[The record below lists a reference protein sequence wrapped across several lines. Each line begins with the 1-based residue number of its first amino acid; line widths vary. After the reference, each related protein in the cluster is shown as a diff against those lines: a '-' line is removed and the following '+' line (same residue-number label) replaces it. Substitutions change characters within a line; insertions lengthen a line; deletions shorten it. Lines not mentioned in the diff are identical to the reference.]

1 MESLNLLHLR
11 LYRLSKPT
19 KTIKMKKIILSGLAL
34 LFAYQL
40 SMAQYNACAA
50 KSVVTETVAVEK
62 VDRATG
68 KKEVVY
74 EEVKVKDVD
83 GHGNAAG
90 NQYDLAVDGAFEGQ
104 TIVVLHF
111 YTGENFDFEKPKA
124 ALKEKGFSV
133 YRYINNPP
141 SPEELEAAL
150 GKACQLWVIS
160 TTVQKLTDEHAE
172 VIKKFFDSGKGVYIW
187 GDNDPYHADADFLSK
202 KLLGASMSGYYM
214 GNNNVTFKS
223 DSTTSGMKKDHLI
236 TTGLEFVFE
245 GITISQIHDPNQQLT
260 PLIWSTDGNVVTSI
274 YEKDGKRLIL
284 DGGFTRL
291 YCNWN
296 TAGTGRYVKNAAAW
310 LVNYEKFGDE
320 VLSEDLKKKE
330 KDK

>member
-1 MESLNLLHLR
+1 
-11 LYRLSKPT
+11 
-19 KTIKMKKIILSGLAL
+19 MKKIILSGLAL

-62 VDRATG
+62 VDRSTG
-68 KKEVVY
+68 KKEIVY

>member
-1 MESLNLLHLR
+1 MESLNLLHPR

>member
-1 MESLNLLHLR
+1 MESLNLLQLR

-62 VDRATG
+62 VDRSTG
-68 KKEVVY
+68 KKEIVY

>member
-1 MESLNLLHLR
+1 
-11 LYRLSKPT
+11 
-19 KTIKMKKIILSGLAL
+19 MKKLILSGLAL
-34 LFAYQL
+34 LFAFQL
-40 SMAQYNACAA
+40 ANAQYNACAA
-50 KSVVTETVAVEK
+50 KSVITETVAVEK

-68 KKEVVY
+68 KKEIVY
-74 EEVKVKDVD
+74 EEQKIKTVD

-111 YTGENFDFEKPKA
+111 YTGENFNFELPKA

-160 TTVQKLTDEHAE
+160 STEQKLTDEHAA

-214 GNNNVTFKS
+214 GNQNVTFKG
-223 DSTTSGMKKDHLI
+223 DSTKSGMKKDHLI
-236 TTGLEFVFE
+236 TTGLEYVFE

-274 YEKDGKRLIL
+274 YEKEGKRLIL

-310 LVNYEKFGDE
+310 LVNVEKFGDA

-330 KDK
+330 K